1 MADDTVAAQ
10 DEAGVVVK
18 ERFIQ
23 FINNYVP
30 PADYGVDNDDSQR
43 NAGSTHL

>member
-30 PADYGVDNDDSQR
+30 PADYGADNDDSQR